1 MFFLVVVFKPFKNVK
16 IPLRSL
22 NFVQGP
28 WFADPRLHCPQESVM
43 NCTLGRSPHHDSSE
57 EALPLMLKLTL
68 QVFFVCFL
76 FKALSSQC
84 LSGDAAANSMLSQ
97 VQGNAEGAWVF
108 LFHHF
113 LENSSE
119 TFAGTPSRSRIDVE
133 NFFLN
138 ACRQDVISH
147 SFPPTNPVRW
157 AYLPAAVWIC
167 ERLKN
172 TLFPP
177 NLEFQP

>member
-1 MFFLVVVFKPFKNVK
+1 MPITLRVF
-16 IPLRSL
+16 
-22 NFVQGP
+22 
-28 WFADPRLHCPQESVM
+28 
-43 NCTLGRSPHHDSSE
+43 
-57 EALPLMLKLTL
+57 
-68 QVFFVCFL
+68 

-84 LSGDAAANSMLSQ
+84 LSGDAAANSALSQ
-97 VQGNAEGAWVF
+97 VQGNAEGAGY

-113 LENSSE
+113 LENSSG

-147 SFPPTNPVRW
+147 PFPPPNPVRG

-172 TLFPP
+172 TLSPP